1 MNVDVL
7 SDVLNTVR
15 LVGALHYD
23 FELTAPWVA
32 EAPPI
37 RDIATL
43 VMPGVQRVFEYH
55 LVASG
60 SCWAHAVGQPPVR
73 VLEGDFIVFGQGHAH
88 VLSSTPG
95 LRKAPDAGFYARGPS
110 ELPVYFQSGGDGDE
124 RVRIICGFLGCDE
137 RPYNPLLATLPAMIH
152 VSSKGAAATGP
163 NWFGTLAA
171 MAAQEARAP
180 RAGGQNG
187 LARLSE
193 LMFVEALRHYL
204 LTLGPGD
211 GGWLAGLR
219 DPLVGR
225 ALQAIHEAPHEPW
238 TVERLARH
246 VGASRSVLAERFTAT
261 VGQPPMQ
268 YVTLWRMQIASR
280 LLVDGAH
287 VASVAE
293 AIGYE
298 SEAAFSRAFKKQ
310 VGQSPAAWRD
320 CQVAART
327 LGRTSG
333 RYPRDCGNQ
342 LGAAATAGATAS

>member
-15 LVGALHYD
+15 LTGALHYD
-23 FELTAPWVA
+23 FDLTSPWVA

-37 RDIATL
+37 RDIAAF
-43 VMPGVQRVFEYH
+43 VMPGAQRVFEYH

-60 SCWAHAVGQPPVR
+60 NCWAHAVGQPPVR

-88 VLSSTPG
+88 VLTSSPG
-95 LRKAPDAGFYARGPS
+95 LRKTPDAGFYARGPS
-110 ELPVYFQSGGDGDE
+110 ELPVYFQGGGGGQD

-137 RPYNPLLATLPAMIH
+137 RPYNPLLATLPTMIH
-152 VSSKGAAATGP
+152 VSSKSAGAAET

-180 RAGGQNG
+180 RAGAQSG

-204 LTLGPGD
+204 LTLAPGD

-225 ALQAIHEAPHEPW
+225 ALQAIHQAPHEPW

-246 VGASRSVLAERFTAT
+246 VGASRSVLAERFTIT

-280 LLVDGAH
+280 LLADGGH

-310 VGQSPAAWRD
+310 AGQSPAAWRD
-320 CQVAART
+320 CHIAARASRST
-327 LGRTSG
+327 TG
-333 RYPRDCGNQ
+333 RYPRDCENQ
-342 LGAAATAGATAS
+342 LRAGATAGVTAS